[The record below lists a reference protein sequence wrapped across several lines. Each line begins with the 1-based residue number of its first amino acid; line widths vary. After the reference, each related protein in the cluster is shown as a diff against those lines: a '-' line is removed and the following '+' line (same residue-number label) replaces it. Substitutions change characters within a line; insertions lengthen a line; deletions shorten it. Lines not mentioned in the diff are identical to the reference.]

1 MACPSDPKAYSC
13 THKKEIAIN
22 TPAVADFRNYPLIS
36 ALTAVQPLAD
46 RLHVQWA
53 DGRLSPFHH
62 QWLRDNCPCPE
73 CVYSVT
79 REQVLEI
86 VDVAED
92 LVPNTSLVDAQ
103 GCLCV
108 EWQDGHQSRFD
119 PGWLRAHAYDEASRA
134 ERFEAKPKSKRW
146 TADLQL
152 PVFDY
157 HAIMEDPK
165 ALLQW
170 LLALRDI
177 GLTQVRGVPTEPGS
191 LVGIAKRISFIR
203 ESNFG
208 VLFNVQSK
216 ADADSNAYTAFNL
229 PLHSDLPTRELQP
242 GLQFLHCLV
251 NDAVG
256 GESVFV
262 DGFAI
267 ADALRHEDPEA
278 FRGLC
283 EIPVEFRNKDRHSD
297 YRCLAPI
304 IALDT
309 LGQVR
314 EFRMANFLRGPFDAP
329 AEQMPALYRAYRRV
343 IAMTREARFR
353 VSARLS
359 PGDMWC
365 FDNRRTLHARNAFDP
380 ATGARHFQGCY
391 IDRDELLS
399 RIRVLQR

>member
-1 MACPSDPKAYSC
+1 
-13 THKKEIAIN
+13 
-22 TPAVADFRNYPLIS
+22 
-36 ALTAVQPLAD
+36 VQALAD
-46 RLHVQWA
+46 RVLVTWA
-53 DGRLSPFHH
+53 DTRVSPFHH
-62 QWLRDNCPCPE
+62 QWLRDNCPCPQ
-73 CVYSVT
+73 CVYTVT

-86 VDVAED
+86 VDVAEN
-92 LVPNTSLVDAQ
+92 LTAANVGVDAE

-108 EWQDGHQSRFD
+108 DWQDGHRSRFD
-119 PGWLRAHAYDEASRA
+119 PGWLRAHAYDDVSRA
-134 ERFEAKPKSKRW
+134 ERQAGKPKSSLWKS
-146 TADLQL
+146 DLPL

-157 HAIMEDPK
+157 Q
-165 ALLQW
+165 ALMNDNDALMQW
-170 LLALRDI
+170 LLAVRDI

-191 LVGIAKRISFIR
+191 LKLIAQRISFIR

-251 NDAVG
+251 NDADG
-256 GESVFV
+256 GESIFV

-267 ADALRHEDPEA
+267 AHALREEDPESFKA
-278 FRGLC
+278 LC

-304 IALDT
+304 IALDA
-309 LGQVR
+309 LGQTS
-314 EFRMANFLRGPFDAP
+314 EIRMANFLRGPFDAS
-329 AEQMPALYRAYRRV
+329 AEEMPKLYRAYRRF

-353 VSARLS
+353 VMTRLN
-359 PGDMWC
+359 PGEMWC

-391 IDRDELLS
+391 VDRDELLS
-399 RIRVLQR
+399 RILVLQR

>member
-1 MACPSDPKAYSC
+1 M
-13 THKKEIAIN
+13 N
-22 TPAVADFRNYPLIS
+22 TAALADYRRYPLIS
-36 ALTAVQPLAD
+36 PLSAVQLLPD
-46 RLHVQWA
+46 RVQVRWG
-53 DGRLSPFHH
+53 DERLSPFHH
-62 QWLRDNCPCPE
+62 QWLRDNCPCAE

-86 VDVAED
+86 VDVPED
-92 LVPNTSLVDAQ
+92 LGCLGGRIDSQ
-103 GCLCV
+103 GCLCLD
-108 EWQDGHQSRFD
+108 WSDGHQSRFD
-119 PGWLRAHAYDEASRA
+119 PGWLRAHAYDRQSRE
-134 ERFEAKPKSKRW
+134 ERRANQAQRQLWDSQ
-146 TADLQL
+146 LQL

-157 HAIMEDPK
+157 QALMEDSK

-177 GLTQVRGVPTEPGS
+177 GLTQVRGAPTEPGS
-191 LVGIAKRISFIR
+191 LALIARRISFIR

-251 NDAVG
+251 NDATG
-256 GESVFV
+256 GESIFV

-267 ADALRHEDPEA
+267 ADALRHEDPDA
-278 FRGLC
+278 FRALC

-304 IALDT
+304 IALDA
-309 LGQVR
+309 LGEVA
-314 EFRMANFLRGPFDAP
+314 EIRMANFLRGPFDTT
-329 AEQMPALYRAYRRV
+329 EQQMPRLYRAYRRF
-343 IAMTREARFR
+343 IGLTREARFR
-353 VSARLS
+353 VIRRLD
-359 PGDMWC
+359 PGQLWC

-380 ATGARHFQGCY
+380 ASGARHFQGCY

-399 RIRVLQR
+399 RILVLQR

>member
-1 MACPSDPKAYSC
+1 M
-13 THKKEIAIN
+13 N
-22 TPAVADFRNYPLIS
+22 TAAAFADFRTYPLIS
-36 ALTAVQPLAD
+36 ALTAVQTLAD
-46 RLHVQWA
+46 QVQVTWA
-53 DGRLSPFHH
+53 DGRVSPFHH
-62 QWLRDNCPCPE
+62 QWLRDNCPCPL

-92 LVPNTSLVDAQ
+92 LTPSAALLDTD
-103 GCLCV
+103 GCLHID
-108 EWQDGHQSRFD
+108 WQDGHLSRFD
-119 PGWLRAHAYDEASRA
+119 PGWLRAHAYDDESRA
-134 ERFEAKPKSKRW
+134 ERRAAKPKSRLW
-146 TADLQL
+146 NSDLKL

-157 HAIMEDPK
+157 QALMNDNH

-170 LLALRDI
+170 LLAVRDI
-177 GLTQVRGVPTEPGS
+177 GLTQIRAVPTEPGS
-191 LVGIAKRISFIR
+191 LKLIAQRISFIR

-216 ADADSNAYTAFNL
+216 VDADSNAYTAFNL

-251 NDAVG
+251 NDAEG
-256 GESVFV
+256 GESIFV

-267 ADALRHEDPEA
+267 AEALRVESPESFQA
-278 FRGLC
+278 LC

-304 IALDT
+304 IALDA
-309 LGQVR
+309 LGQVS
-314 EFRMANFLRGPFDAP
+314 EIRMANFLRGPFDASI
-329 AEQMPALYRAYRRV
+329 EDMPKLYRAYRRF

-353 VSARLS
+353 VMTRLN
-359 PGDMWC
+359 PGELWC

-391 IDRDELLS
+391 VDRDELLS
-399 RIRVLQR
+399 RILVLQR

>member
-1 MACPSDPKAYSC
+1 M
-13 THKKEIAIN
+13 N
-22 TPAVADFRNYPLIS
+22 TAAAFADFRTYPLIS
-36 ALTAVQPLAD
+36 ALGGVQALAD
-46 RLHVQWA
+46 RVVVTWA
-53 DGRLSPFHH
+53 DQRVSPFHH
-62 QWLRDNCPCPE
+62 QWLRDNCPCTQ

-86 VDVAED
+86 VDVEAD
-92 LVPNTSLVDAQ
+92 LKATNARVDEQ
-103 GCLCV
+103 GCLSID
-108 EWQDGHQSRFD
+108 WQDGHQSRFD
-119 PGWLRAHAYDEASRA
+119 PGWLRAHAYDDASRA
-134 ERFEAKPKSKRW
+134 ERQAAKPGAKLWYS
-146 TADLQL
+146 DLTL

-157 HAIMEDPK
+157 QALMNDNH

-170 LLALRDI
+170 LLAVRDT

-191 LVGIAKRISFIR
+191 LKLIAQRISFIR

-251 NDAVG
+251 NDAEG
-256 GESVFV
+256 GESIFV

-267 ADALRHEDPEA
+267 AQALREEDPEA
-278 FRGLC
+278 FQALC

-304 IALDT
+304 IALNA
-309 LGQVR
+309 LGKVA
-314 EFRMANFLRGPFDAP
+314 EIRMANFLRGPFDASV
-329 AEQMPALYRAYRRV
+329 EQMPRLYRAYRRF
-343 IAMTREARFR
+343 IAMTRESRFR
-353 VSARLS
+353 LMQRLN
-359 PGDMWC
+359 PGELWC

-391 IDRDELLS
+391 VDRDELLS
-399 RIRVLQR
+399 RILVLQR

>member
-1 MACPSDPKAYSC
+1 MQTAA
-13 THKKEIAIN
+13 
-22 TPAVADFRNYPLIS
+22 AVADFRTYPLIS
-36 ALTAVQPLAD
+36 ALNGVQNLAD
-46 RLHVQWA
+46 RVLIEWA
-53 DGRLSPFHH
+53 DGRVSPFHH
-62 QWLRDNCPCPE
+62 VWLRDNCPCPQ

-79 REQVLEI
+79 REQVFEI
-86 VDVAED
+86 VDAAQD
-92 LVPNTSLVDAQ
+92 LSPSAVHIDTD
-103 GCLCV
+103 GCLRID
-108 EWQDGHQSRFD
+108 WQDGHLSRFD
-119 PGWLRAHAYDEASRA
+119 AGWLRAHAYDDESRA
-134 ERFEAKPKSKRW
+134 ERIAAKPEPFLWRS
-146 TADLQL
+146 DLQL

-157 HAIMEDPK
+157 AALMNDNA

-170 LLALRDI
+170 LLAVRDI

-191 LVGIAKRISFIR
+191 LKLIAQRISFIR

-229 PLHSDLPTRELQP
+229 PLHTDLPTRELQP

-251 NDAVG
+251 NDAEG
-256 GESVFV
+256 GESIFV

-267 ADALRHEDPEA
+267 AEALRQEDPA
-278 FRGLC
+278 SFQALC

-304 IALDT
+304 IALDA
-309 LGQVR
+309 LGRVA
-314 EFRMANFLRGPFDAP
+314 EIRMANFLRGAFDTSV
-329 AEQMPALYRAYRRV
+329 EQMPLLYRAYRRF
-343 IAMTREARFR
+343 IAMTRELRFR
-353 VSARLS
+353 VMQRLN
-359 PGDMWC
+359 PGELWC

-399 RIRVLQR
+399 RILVLQR

>member
-1 MACPSDPKAYSC
+1 M
-13 THKKEIAIN
+13 N
-22 TPAVADFRNYPLIS
+22 TAAFADFRRYPLIS
-36 ALTAVQPLAD
+36 PLTAATPLAD
-46 RLHVQWA
+46 RIQVTWA
-53 DGRLSPFHH
+53 DGRASPFHH
-62 QWLRDNCPCPE
+62 PWLRDNCPCPR

-86 VDVAED
+86 VDVPED
-92 LVPNTSLVDAQ
+92 IAPGATYLDDE

-108 EWQDGHQSRFD
+108 DWQDGHRSRFD
-119 PGWLRAHAYDEASRA
+119 PGWLRAHAYDDQSRA
-134 ERFEAKPKSKRW
+134 ERLANKPRRQLW
-146 TADLQL
+146 RHDLQL

-157 HAIMEDPK
+157 PALMDDAD

-170 LLALRDI
+170 LLAVRDI

-191 LVGIAKRISFIR
+191 LKRIAQRISFIR

-251 NDAVG
+251 NDADG
-256 GESVFV
+256 GESFFV

-267 ADALRHEDPEA
+267 AQALRQEDPEA
-278 FRGLC
+278 FDVLC
-283 EIPVEFRNKDRHSD
+283 RIPVEFRNKDRRSD

-304 IALDT
+304 IALDA
-309 LGQVR
+309 LGQVS
-314 EFRMANFLRGPFDAP
+314 EIRMANFLRGPFDTTI
-329 AEQMPALYRAYRRV
+329 EQMPKLYRAYRRF
-343 IAMTREARFR
+343 IALTREPQFR
-353 VSARLS
+353 LVQRLE
-359 PGDMWC
+359 PGQLWC

-380 ATGARHFQGCY
+380 ASGARHFQGCY
-391 IDRDELLS
+391 VDRDELLS
-399 RIRVLQR
+399 RILVLQR